1 MTDNFSNILNTKF
14 LVNLNCAFS
23 NKIYDIIWQLKFRIK
38 NFQVILSNM
47 NVVYITLALQMK
59 FQKNVCIK
67 PHILIW

>member
-1 MTDNFSNILNTKF
+1 MTDNFSNILYTKF

-23 NKIYDIIWQLKFRIK
+23 NKIY
-38 NFQVILSNM
+38 FQVILSNM

-59 FQKNVCIK
+59 FQKKKNVCIK